1 MIKDR
6 LQSLNTKY
14 YRALQLVLP
23 SLLVKDV
30 LGLQALSIRGLG
42 RFRPILLET
51 NPLNFMS
58 CHQCYFY
65 IQSPVLG
72 ST

>member
-1 MIKDR
+1 MIKDK

-23 SLLVKDV
+23 SPLGKDV

-42 RFRPILLET
+42 RFRLILLEA

-58 CHQCYFY
+58 CHQC
-65 IQSPVLG
+65 
-72 ST
+72 